1 MRLGYTK
8 SKNHTSYYVYKTGY
22 KNGRNTTVTVEK
34 LGNETAIRE
43 KYGVEDAEAWA
54 RKHVE
59 KLNRKAAEKNSV
71 INIPFSPSVSIPT
84 EGRRSFNVGYTFLQ
98 QIYYDLGLHTICTM
112 IKRRHKFSYNL
123 NSILSRLVYAR
134 IIYPSSKLAT
144 YELSQKFIEQP
155 DFDSHQI
162 YRALSVLADEAD
174 YIQSSIYKNS
184 LKLLQRKTG
193 VIYYDCTNYYF
204 ETEEA
209 SGIRQYGHS
218 KENRPNPIVQMGLFM
233 DRDGI
238 PLAFTIDPGNTN
250 EQITLK
256 PLEQKL
262 LSDFSMSR
270 FVVCTDAGLAS
281 TGNRLYNNEEG
292 RAFIT
297 VQSLKTLKGFQ
308 KEWALE
314 KDGWKKAGGQ
324 KGYLYNLE
332 EIDEEKEYDSLF
344 YKERWFNEN
353 HLEQRMI
360 VTYQLKYRDYLR
372 NIRNRQIERAKAKV
386 NKPSTIKRKSQQDP
400 SRLIS
405 RNSMTVDGEA
415 AERDVYYLDE
425 DIIRQE
431 EKYDGFYAVCTNL
444 DNDADTLEI
453 LSVNKRRWKIEESFR
468 IVKHELRARPAYLS
482 RDERIRA
489 HFMTCF
495 LALIVYRF
503 LEKKLDNKYTASEI
517 IGCLR
522 DMNMTKLEGYGYIP
536 SYDRTELTDALH
548 KAFEWD
554 TSKEIVT
561 SAEMRNICKRSKNR

>member
-59 KLNRKAAEKNSV
+59 ELNRKAAAKEPV
-71 INIPFSPSVSIPT
+71 INVPFSPSASIPA
-84 EGRRSFNVGYTFLQ
+84 GSRRSFNVGYTFLQ
-98 QIYYDLGLHTICTM
+98 QIYYDLGLHTVCTM

-144 YELSQKFIEQP
+144 SELSKKFVEQP

-174 YIQSSIYKNS
+174 YIQSSVYKNS
-184 LKLLQRKTG
+184 LKLLNRRTG

-250 EQITLK
+250 EQVTLK

-262 LSDFSMSR
+262 LSDFSMSK

-281 TGNRLYNNEEG
+281 TGNRLYNNEDG

-314 KDGWKKAGGQ
+314 KDGWKKAGDR
-324 KGYLYNLE
+324 KERLYNLE

-372 NIRNRQIERAKAKV
+372 NIRGRQIERARTKV
-386 NKPSTIKRKSQQDP
+386 NRPSSINRKSQQDP

-405 RNSMTVDGEA
+405 RNSMTADGEA
-415 AERDVYYLDE
+415 AEKDVYYLDE
-425 DIIRQE
+425 DIISQE

-444 DNDADTLEI
+444 DNDADALEI
-453 LSVNKRRWKIEESFR
+453 LSVNKRRWKIEECFR
-468 IVKHELRARPAYLS
+468 IMKHEFRARPAYLS

-495 LALIVYRF
+495 LALIVYRL
-503 LEKKLDNKYTASEI
+503 LEKKLDDKYTASEI
-517 IGCLR
+517 ISCLR
-522 DMNMTKLEGYGYIP
+522 DMNMTKLDGYGYIP

-548 KAFEWD
+548 KAFGWD